1 MTDLLRLFV
10 QIALLKRGPQ
20 DLPGSPTL
28 LAMTA
33 LAYFVVNYLVYSLLP
48 EITQPWRQHLIA
60 EVLYTLLSLAL
71 ILKVAGKSERYLQ
84 TTTAIFGYLIVLSP
98 LTLCAGWLLDR
109 YDSAPNVQ
117 FPVAL
122 FGLLLFVWMIAVGQQ
137 VLKAALELST
147 LASVVL
153 VILWIFTGQLLIFY
167 LFPGNPVAAGTAA
180 PVPPA

>member
-1 MTDLLRLFV
+1 MSDLLRLFV
-10 QIALLKRGPQ
+10 QISLLKRGPQ
-20 DLPGSPTL
+20 DLPASPTL

-33 LAYFVVNYLVYSLLP
+33 LAYFVVNYLVYSMLP
-48 EITQPWRQHLIA
+48 AITQPWRQHLISD
-60 EVLYTLLSLAL
+60 VLYTLLSLAL
-71 ILKVAGKSERYLQ
+71 ILKVAGKPERYLQ
-84 TTTAIFGYLIVLSP
+84 TATAIFGYLVVLSP
-98 LTLCAGWLLDR
+98 LTLFAGWLLDR
-109 YDSAPNVQ
+109 YQAEPSVQ

-167 LFPGNPVAAGTAA
+167 LFPGSPVAAGAV